1 MLFSRDIC
9 DMDGLWLCWVKY
21 IRARQVLY
29 DITSTWNLKKAK
41 LRSRVE
47 QWFPG
52 FGETFVEGLIPV
64 TRWLTAG
71 DMLSMKSAVNNAV
84 LCVHFRAAEPGSWMF
99 LNVLDR
105 KRSHRTKQVI
115 RWHDGG
121 ENSRGSD
128 GVAMYQYQS
137 HTLCQLNSRN
147 INVSYIFKKK
157 NIFLWGAESCR
168 WLCEWASQQ
177 PILSWAFR
185 CGPSSSQHLDWQTWG
200 HIQTPDPQ
208 KICDRLAAASC
219 CFGVICYL
227 AVENWYASSWE
238 LRGTHS

>member
-1 MLFSRDIC
+1 MDGHGGCQIRIRMLFSRDIC

-71 DMLSMKSAVNNAV
+71 DMLSMKSAVINAI

-147 INVSYIFKKK
+147 INVSYIF
-157 NIFLWGAESCR
+157 F
-168 WLCEWASQQ
+168 
-177 PILSWAFR
+177 
-185 CGPSSSQHLDWQTWG
+185 
-200 HIQTPDPQ
+200 
-208 KICDRLAAASC
+208 
-219 CFGVICYL
+219 
-227 AVENWYASSWE
+227 
-238 LRGTHS
+238 